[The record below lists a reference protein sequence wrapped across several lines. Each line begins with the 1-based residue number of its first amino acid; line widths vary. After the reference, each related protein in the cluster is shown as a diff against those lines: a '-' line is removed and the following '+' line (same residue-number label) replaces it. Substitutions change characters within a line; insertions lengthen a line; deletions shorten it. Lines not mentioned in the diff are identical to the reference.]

1 MNTELTWQTE
11 SSNSA
16 GTLEIAEQLGQ
27 KCKGKEVFLLVS
39 DLGGGKTTFVKG
51 LAKGLG
57 SSSTVTSPTFMVERV
72 YKCRDDLELHHFDFY
87 RLQEGGIVAREL
99 EEVVNDTHAV
109 IAVEWGDVVSSVL
122 PLEHIEVRLE
132 RTADNEDKRKI
143 TIKYPE
149 NFSYVFEDIK

>member
-1 MNTELTWQTE
+1 
-11 SSNSA
+11 
-16 GTLEIAEQLGQ
+16 
-27 KCKGKEVFLLVS
+27 
-39 DLGGGKTTFVKG
+39 
-51 LAKGLG
+51 
-57 SSSTVTSPTFMVERV
+57 MVERV